1 MTIACQGLSLERIR
15 RVLSKIIAQYGKID
29 KFSASLILEEA
40 GGVVI
45 DEVEKFP
52 SISSNLI
59 IASNKSIHEDL
70 KKLVLSNIETT
81 LKKRL

>member
-1 MTIACQGLSLERIR
+1 MKNKRLKSLLNLENK
-15 RVLSKIIAQYGKID
+15 V
-29 KFSASLILEEA
+29 SLVI
-40 GGVVI
+40 GGSGYLGTAI
-45 DEVEKFP
+45 CETYAELG
-52 SISSNLI
+52 SNLI